1 MAHLVDSMAF
11 VGQTPWHGLG
21 NQLAPKQ
28 PIEVWAEQAGMN
40 WTIQESPVH
49 FIAVHESQAHL
60 QHPLIQLKDSQLQ
73 QSLDQ
78 VLPFTDHKVL
88 FRSDTRE
95 PLSVVSQRYHVV
107 QPREILEFYRD
118 LTEKSDFELET
129 AGVLKGG
136 RKLWALARTGQ
147 SAAIKGKDV
156 TNGYVLLA
164 TACDGTL
171 ATTAQF
177 TSIRVVCNNTL
188 AIALNEMAGKGN
200 KGSSALSSQGIVKV
214 PHNTKFD
221 AASVKQALGISV
233 SSWDEYI
240 YRLNLLSD
248 RKVKPTEADHFLWDV
263 FNDGSSRRNSNRAGN
278 LGNGSFN
285 ERAINKTKTLFEGH
299 GRGAMLQSAGGTAFG
314 LLNSVTEFIDHER
327 KAKSI
332 DHRLD
337 SAWFGTGA
345 AIKQRALDLAIA
357 MI

>member
-1 MAHLVDSMAF
+1 
-11 VGQTPWHGLG
+11 
-21 NQLAPKQ
+21 
-28 PIEVWAEQAGMN
+28 
-40 WTIQESPVH
+40 
-49 FIAVHESQAHL
+49 
-60 QHPLIQLKDSQLQ
+60 
-73 QSLDQ
+73 
-78 VLPFTDHKVL
+78 
-88 FRSDTRE
+88 
-95 PLSVVSQRYHVV
+95 
-107 QPREILEFYRD
+107 LEFYRD

-200 KGSSALSSQGIVKV
+200 SALSSQGIVKV

-240 YRLNLLSD
+240 YHLNLLSD
-248 RKVKPTEADHFLWDV
+248 RKVKPTEADRFLWDV
-263 FNDGSSRRNSNRAGN
+263 FNDGSRRNSNRGGS

-299 GRGAMLQSAGGTAFG
+299 GRGAMMQSARGTAFG

-327 KAKSI
+327 KAKST

-345 AIKQRALDLAIA
+345 AIKQRALDLAVQ
-357 MI
+357 MVS